1 MMQHLIVFPVV
12 LPLVAGIL
20 LLYQRQ
26 GLVRYKRAVS
36 VAATVLLLLV
46 ATGLLRQAA
55 SDQVTYYALG
65 DWQAPFGIVLVLDR
79 LSALMLLVTAVL
91 AVGAVVFACAG
102 DDEKGSN
109 FHGLFQWQLLGI
121 NGAFLTGDLFNL
133 FVFFEVLL
141 LASYALLLHGGGKA
155 RIQASVHYV
164 VLNLAGSS
172 LFLIAVGIL
181 YGATGT
187 LNMADMAIRV
197 AELPAEREG
206 LVTAGALMLL
216 VVFGLK
222 AAILPL
228 YFWLPKAYASAPA
241 PVAALFAIMTKVG
254 IYAILRVYSLLF
266 GDTAGGL
273 EALEQPWI
281 WWLSLATLAAAGVGV
296 MAARD
301 LRLLVAYLVLVS
313 VGTLLAGIGMRS
325 PQAVSA
331 LLYYLIHTTLV
342 TGGLFLL
349 AEMIGLQRGKAGT
362 RLVKGRPMAQG
373 AGLAM
378 LFFVGA
384 IAVAGVPPFSGA
396 IGKALM
402 LNAAEGTQ
410 RLWLWPLLLLTSLAS
425 LVALSR
431 AGSTLFWRSHRGNVS
446 GSPLPRRQWF
456 GVIWLLSAAPLLVA
470 LAGPVSSYT
479 QATADQLANPQVLIR
494 TLLPNAAG
502 DAQ

>member
-26 GLVRYKRAVS
+26 GLVRYKRTVS
-36 VAATVLLLLV
+36 VVATVLLLLV
-46 ATGLLRQAA
+46 AIGLLRQAA
-55 SDQVTYYALG
+55 SGEITYYALG

-79 LSALMLLVTAVL
+79 LSALMLLLTAVL

-197 AELPAEREG
+197 AELPEERDG
-206 LVTAGALMLL
+206 LVSAGALMLL

-254 IYAILRVYSLLF
+254 IYAILRVYSLIF
-266 GDTAGGL
+266 GDSAGGL
-273 EALEQPWI
+273 EALEQPWV

-331 LLYYLIHTTLV
+331 LLYYLIHTTSI

-362 RLVKGRPMAQG
+362 RIVKGRPMVQG
-373 AGLAM
+373 AALAM

-384 IAVAGVPPFSGA
+384 IAVAGIPPFSGA
-396 IGKALM
+396 FGKALM

-425 LVALSR
+425 LIALSR
-431 AGSTLFWRSHRGNVS
+431 AGSTLFWRSHRGTIS
-446 GSPLPRRQWF
+446 GTPLSHCQWF
-456 GVIWLLSAAPLLVA
+456 GAIWLLSAAPLLVA
-470 LAGPVSSYT
+470 MAGPVSSYT
-479 QATADQLANPQVLIR
+479 QATAEQLANPQVLIR
-494 TLLPNAAG
+494 TLLPDAG

>member
-36 VAATVLLLLV
+36 VVATVLLLFV
-46 ATGLLRQAA
+46 TIALLRQAD
-55 SDQVTYYALG
+55 SGEITYYALG

-91 AVGAVVFACAG
+91 AIGAVVFACAG

-197 AELPAEREG
+197 AELPEERDG

-254 IYAILRVYSLLF
+254 IYAILRVYSLIF
-266 GDTAGGL
+266 GESAGGL
-273 EALEQPWI
+273 EALEHPWV

-313 VGTLLAGIGMRS
+313 VGTLLAGIGMRT

-331 LLYYLIHTTLV
+331 LLYYLIHTTLI

-362 RLVKGRPMAQG
+362 RLVKGRPMVQG
-373 AGLAM
+373 AALAM

-396 IGKALM
+396 FGKALM
-402 LNAAEGTQ
+402 LNAAEGNQ
-410 RLWLWPLLLLTSLAS
+410 RLWLWPLLLLSSLAS

-431 AGSTLFWRSHRGNVS
+431 AGSTLFWRSHRGNTS
-446 GSPLPRRQWF
+446 GTALPRRQWF
-456 GVIWLLSAAPLLVA
+456 GVVWLLSAAPLLVA

-494 TLLPNAAG
+494 TLLPDAG

>member
-1 MMQHLIVFPVV
+1 MIQHLIVLPVV
-12 LPLVAGIL
+12 LPLIAGIL

-36 VAATVLLLLV
+36 VVASVLLLFVSIALV
-46 ATGLLRQAA
+46 NQAA
-55 SDQVTYYALG
+55 SGEITYYALG
-65 DWQAPFGIVLVLDR
+65 DWQPPFGVVLVLDR
-79 LSALMLLVTAVL
+79 LSALMVLVTAIL
-91 AVGAVVFACAG
+91 AVGAVIFACGG

-155 RIQASVHYV
+155 RIHASVHYV

-187 LNMADMAIRV
+187 LNMADMAHKL
-197 AELPAEREG
+197 ASLPAEREG

-222 AAILPL
+222 SAILPL
-228 YFWLPKAYASAPA
+228 YFWLPRAYAAAPA

-254 IYAILRVYSLLF
+254 IYAILRVYSLIF
-266 GDTAGGL
+266 SDQAGGL
-273 EALEQPWI
+273 VALEQPWI
-281 WWLSLATLAAAGVGV
+281 WWLALATLAAAGVGV
-296 MAARD
+296 IAARD
-301 LRLLVAYLVLVS
+301 LRLLVAYLVLIS

-325 PQAVSA
+325 PAATSA
-331 LLYYLIHTTLV
+331 LLFYLIHTTLI

-349 AEMIGLQRGKAGT
+349 AEMIGLQRGKPGT
-362 RLVKGRPMAQG
+362 RIVKGRPLVQG
-373 AGLAM
+373 NALSIT
-378 LFFVGA
+378 FFVGA
-384 IAVAGVPPFSGA
+384 IAIAGLPPLSGA
-396 IGKALM
+396 LGKALM
-402 LNAAEGTQ
+402 LNAAEGSE

-425 LVALSR
+425 LIALSR
-431 AGSTLFWRSHRGNVS
+431 AGSTLFWRSHRGSPS
-446 GSPLPRRQWF
+446 GSILSRYQWI
-456 GVIWLLSAAPLLVA
+456 GMLWLLSAAPLMVA
-470 LAGPVSSYT
+470 FAGPVSSYT
-479 QATADQLANPQVLIR
+479 QATGEQLANPQLLIN
-494 TLLPNAAG
+494 TLLPDAG
-502 DAQ
+502 DTQ

>member
-1 MMQHLIVFPVV
+1 MIQHLIVLPVV

-26 GLVRYKRAVS
+26 GLVHYKRAVS
-36 VAATVLLLLV
+36 VIATLLLLLV
-46 ATGLLRQAA
+46 SIALVRQAA
-55 SDQVTYYALG
+55 SGEVTYYALG
-65 DWQAPFGIVLVLDR
+65 DWQPPFGVVLVLDR
-79 LSALMLLVTAVL
+79 LSALMVLLTSLL
-91 AVGAVVFACAG
+91 AVGAVVFACGG

-187 LNMADMAIRV
+187 LNMADMGDKLAS
-197 AELPAEREG
+197 LPAEREG

-228 YFWLPKAYASAPA
+228 YFWLPRAYAAAPA

-254 IYAILRVYSLLF
+254 IYAILRVYSLIF
-266 GDTAGGL
+266 GEQAGGL
-273 EALEQPWI
+273 VALEQPWV
-281 WWLSLATLAAAGVGV
+281 WWLALATLAAAGVGV

-301 LRLLVAYLVLVS
+301 LRLLVAYLVLIS
-313 VGTLLAGIGMRS
+313 VGTLLAGVGMRS
-325 PQAVSA
+325 VEATSA

-349 AEMIGLQRGKAGT
+349 AEMIGLQRGKPGT
-362 RLVKGRPMAQG
+362 RIVKGRPLVQG
-373 AGLAM
+373 NALAIT
-378 LFFVGA
+378 FFIGA
-384 IAVAGVPPFSGA
+384 IAVVGMPPLSGA
-396 IGKALM
+396 LGKAMVLV
-402 LNAAEGTQ
+402 AAEGTQ
-410 RLWLWPLLLLTSLAS
+410 RVWLWPLLLLASLAS
-425 LVALSR
+425 LIALSR
-431 AGSTLFWRSHRGNVS
+431 AGSTLFWRSHRGSPS
-446 GSPLPRRQWF
+446 GSPLSRYQWF
-456 GVIWLLSAAPLLVA
+456 GMLWLLSAAPLLVA
-470 LAGPVSSYT
+470 FAGPVSSYT
-479 QATADQLANPQVLIR
+479 QATGEQLANPQQLIE
-494 TLLPNAAG
+494 TLLPDAG
-502 DAQ
+502 ETP

>member
-46 ATGLLRQAA
+46 AIGLLRQAA

-362 RLVKGRPMAQG
+362 RLVKGRPMVQG

>member
-1 MMQHLIVFPVV
+1 
-12 LPLVAGIL
+12 
-20 LLYQRQ
+20 
-26 GLVRYKRAVS
+26 
-36 VAATVLLLLV
+36 
-46 ATGLLRQAA
+46 
-55 SDQVTYYALG
+55 
-65 DWQAPFGIVLVLDR
+65 
-79 LSALMLLVTAVL
+79 
-91 AVGAVVFACAG
+91 
-102 DDEKGSN
+102 
-109 FHGLFQWQLLGI
+109 
-121 NGAFLTGDLFNL
+121 
-133 FVFFEVLL
+133 
-141 LASYALLLHGGGKA
+141 
-155 RIQASVHYV
+155 
-164 VLNLAGSS
+164 
-172 LFLIAVGIL
+172 
-181 YGATGT
+181 
-187 LNMADMAIRV
+187 
-197 AELPAEREG
+197 
-206 LVTAGALMLL
+206 MLL

-273 EALEQPWI
+273 EALEQPWV

-362 RLVKGRPMAQG
+362 RLVKGRPMVQG

>member
-20 LLYQRQ
+20 LLYQRH
-26 GLVRYKRAVS
+26 GLVHYKRAVS
-36 VAATVLLLLV
+36 VVATVLLLV
-46 ATGLLRQAA
+46 VTIALLRQAD
-55 SDQVTYYALG
+55 SGEITYYALG

-91 AVGAVVFACAG
+91 AIGVVVFACAG

-172 LFLIAVGIL
+172 LFLIAVGVL

-197 AELPAEREG
+197 AELPEERDG

-254 IYAILRVYSLLF
+254 IYAILRVYSLIF
-266 GDTAGGL
+266 GESAGGL
-273 EALEQPWI
+273 EALEHPWV

-331 LLYYLIHTTLV
+331 LLYYLIHTTLI

-362 RLVKGRPMAQG
+362 RLVKGRPMVQG
-373 AGLAM
+373 AALAM
-378 LFFVGA
+378 LFFIGA

-396 IGKALM
+396 FGKALM
-402 LNAAEGTQ
+402 MNAAEGTQ
-410 RLWLWPLLLLTSLAS
+410 RLWLWPLLLLSSLAS

-431 AGSTLFWRSHRGNVS
+431 AGSTLFWRSHRGNTS
-446 GSPLPRRQWF
+446 GSALPRRQWF
-456 GVIWLLSAAPLLVA
+456 GVVWLLSAAPLLVA

-479 QATADQLANPQVLIR
+479 QATADQLANPQLLIR
-494 TLLPNAAG
+494 TLLPDAG

>member
-1 MMQHLIVFPVV
+1 MIQHLIVLPVV

-26 GLVRYKRAVS
+26 GLVHYKRAVS
-36 VAATVLLLLV
+36 VVATFLLLL
-46 ATGLLRQAA
+46 ASIALLHQAA
-55 SDQVTYYALG
+55 SGDITYYALG
-65 DWQAPFGIVLVLDR
+65 DWQPPFGVVLVLDR
-79 LSALMLLVTAVL
+79 LSALMVLLTSLL
-91 AVGAVVFACAG
+91 AVGAVVFACGG

-187 LNMADMAIRV
+187 LNMADMGYKIAR
-197 AELPAEREG
+197 LPAEREG

-228 YFWLPKAYASAPA
+228 YFWLPRAYAAAPA

-254 IYAILRVYSLLF
+254 IYAILRVYSLMF
-266 GDTAGGL
+266 GEQAGGL
-273 EALEQPWI
+273 VALEQPWV
-281 WWLSLATLAAAGVGV
+281 WWLALATLAAAGVGV

-301 LRLLVAYLVLVS
+301 LRLLVAYLVLIS
-313 VGTLLAGIGMRS
+313 VGTLLAGVGMRS
-325 PQAVSA
+325 AEATSA

-362 RLVKGRPMAQG
+362 RIVKGRPLVQG
-373 AGLAM
+373 NALAIA
-378 LFFVGA
+378 FFIGA
-384 IAVAGVPPFSGA
+384 IAVVGMPPLSGA
-396 IGKALM
+396 LGKAMVLV
-402 LNAAEGTQ
+402 AAEGTQ
-410 RLWLWPLLLLTSLAS
+410 RVWLWPLLLLASLAS
-425 LVALSR
+425 LIALSR
-431 AGSTLFWRSHRGNVS
+431 AGSTLFWRSHRGSPS
-446 GSPLPRRQWF
+446 GSPLSRYQWM
-456 GVIWLLSAAPLLVA
+456 GMLWLLSAAPLLVA
-470 LAGPVSSYT
+470 FAGPVSSYT
-479 QATADQLANPQVLIR
+479 QATGEQLANPQRLIE
-494 TLLPNAAG
+494 TLLPDAG
-502 DAQ
+502 ETP

>member
-362 RLVKGRPMAQG
+362 RLVKGRPMVQG

>member
-12 LPLVAGIL
+12 LPLIAGIL
-20 LLYQRQ
+20 MLYQRQ
-26 GLVRYKRAVS
+26 GLVRYKRTVS
-36 VAATVLLLLV
+36 VAATLLLLLV
-46 ATGLLRQAA
+46 AIGLVRQAA
-55 SDQVTYYALG
+55 SGDVTYYALG

-79 LSALMLLVTAVL
+79 LSALMVLLTATL

-197 AELPAEREG
+197 ADLPVEREG

-216 VVFGLK
+216 VVFALK
-222 AAILPL
+222 SAMLPL

-254 IYAILRVYSLLF
+254 VYAILRVYSLIF
-266 GDTAGGL
+266 GDSAGDL
-273 EALEQPWI
+273 EALEQPWV
-281 WWLSLATLAAAGVGV
+281 WWLSLATIAAAGAGV

-313 VGTLLAGIGMRS
+313 VGTLLAGIGIGT
-325 PQAVSA
+325 PQAISA
-331 LLYYLIHTTLV
+331 LLYYLIHTTLI

-362 RLVKGRPMAQG
+362 RLVKGRPMVQG
-373 AGLAM
+373 PALGI
-378 LFFVGA
+378 LFF
-384 IAVAGVPPFSGA
+384 
-396 IGKALM
+396 
-402 LNAAEGTQ
+402 
-410 RLWLWPLLLLTSLAS
+410 
-425 LVALSR
+425 
-431 AGSTLFWRSHRGNVS
+431 
-446 GSPLPRRQWF
+446 
-456 GVIWLLSAAPLLVA
+456 
-470 LAGPVSSYT
+470 
-479 QATADQLANPQVLIR
+479 
-494 TLLPNAAG
+494 
-502 DAQ
+502 

>member
-1 MMQHLIVFPVV
+1 MMQHLIVFPIV

-36 VAATVLLLLV
+36 ITATLLLLLV
-46 ATGLLRQAA
+46 AISLLRQA
-55 SDQVTYYALG
+55 SSGEITYYALG

-79 LSALMLLVTAVL
+79 LSALMLLLTALL

-197 AELPAEREG
+197 AQLSAERDG
-206 LVTAGALMLL
+206 LVSAGALMLL

-254 IYAILRVYSLLF
+254 IYAILRVYSLIF
-266 GDTAGGL
+266 GDSAGGL
-273 EALEQPWI
+273 EALEQPWV
-281 WWLSLATLAAAGVGV
+281 WWLSLATLAAAGIGV

-331 LLYYLIHTTLV
+331 LLYYLIHTTLI

-362 RLVKGRPMAQG
+362 RIVKGRPMVQG

-384 IAVAGVPPFSGA
+384 IAVAGIPPFSGA
-396 IGKALM
+396 FGKALM

-425 LVALSR
+425 LIALSR
-431 AGSTLFWRSHRGNVS
+431 AGSTLFWRSSRGNIS
-446 GSPLPRRQWF
+446 GSPLSRCQWL
-456 GVIWLLSAAPLLVA
+456 GVTWLLSAAPLLVVF
-470 LAGPVSSYT
+470 AGPVSSYT
-479 QATADQLANPQVLIR
+479 QATAEQLANPQALIH
-494 TLLPNAAG
+494 TLLPNAG
-502 DAQ
+502 DTQ

>member
-1 MMQHLIVFPVV
+1 MTQHLIVLPVV
-12 LPLVAGIL
+12 LPLIAGIL

-26 GLVRYKRAVS
+26 GLVRYKRWVS
-36 VAATVLLLLV
+36 VVATVLLLLASIALV
-46 ATGLLRQAA
+46 TKAA
-55 SDQVTYYALG
+55 GGEITYYALG
-65 DWQAPFGIVLVLDR
+65 DWQPPFGIALVLDR
-79 LSALMLLVTAVL
+79 LSALMLMVTSIL

-109 FHGLFQWQLLGI
+109 FHGLFQWQLMGI

-172 LFLIAVGIL
+172 LFLISVGIL

-187 LNMADMAIRV
+187 LNMADMAQRLGN
-197 AELPAEREG
+197 LPAEREG

-228 YFWLPKAYASAPA
+228 YFWLPRAYASAPA

-254 IYAILRVYSLLF
+254 LYAILRVYSLIF
-266 GDTAGGL
+266 SDQAGSL
-273 EALEQPWI
+273 AALEQPWV
-281 WWLSLATLAAAGVGV
+281 WWFGLATLAIAGISVL
-296 MAARD
+296 AARD

-313 VGTLLAGIGMRS
+313 VGTLLAGIGMRT

-331 LLYYLIHTTLV
+331 LLYYLIHTTLI

-349 AEMIGLQRGKAGT
+349 AEMIGQQRGKTST
-362 RLVKGRPMAQG
+362 RLVRGRPMVQG
-373 AGLAM
+373 TGLA
-378 LFFVGA
+378 LVFFVGA
-384 IAVAGVPPFSGA
+384 IAVAGLPPLSGA
-396 IGKALM
+396 LGKALL
-402 LNAAEGTQ
+402 LNAAEGSQ
-410 RLWLWPLLLLTSLAS
+410 QPWLWPLLLLAGLSSLI
-425 LVALSR
+425 ALSR
-431 AGSTLFWRSHRGNVS
+431 AGSTLFWRSHRGSAS
-446 GSPLPRRQWF
+446 GKVLPRQQWF
-456 GVIWLLSAAPLLVA
+456 AVIWLMSAAPLMVIF
-470 LAGPVSSYT
+470 AGPVSEYT
-479 QATADQLANPQVLIR
+479 QATAAQLADPQPLIQ
-494 TLLPNAAG
+494 TLLHDAG
-502 DAQ
+502 GTP

>member
-1 MMQHLIVFPVV
+1 MIQHLIVLPVV

-26 GLVRYKRAVS
+26 GLVHYKRAVS
-36 VAATVLLLLV
+36 VIATLLLLLV
-46 ATGLLRQAA
+46 SIALVRQAA
-55 SDQVTYYALG
+55 SGEITYYALG
-65 DWQAPFGIVLVLDR
+65 DWQPPFGVVLVLDR
-79 LSALMLLVTAVL
+79 LSALMVLLTSLL
-91 AVGAVVFACAG
+91 AVGAVVFACGG

-187 LNMADMAIRV
+187 LNMADMGYKLAS
-197 AELPAEREG
+197 LPAEREG

-228 YFWLPKAYASAPA
+228 YFWLPRAYAAAPA

-254 IYAILRVYSLLF
+254 IYAILRVYSLIF
-266 GDTAGGL
+266 GEQAGGL
-273 EALEQPWI
+273 VALEQPWV
-281 WWLSLATLAAAGVGV
+281 WWLALATLAAAGVGV

-301 LRLLVAYLVLVS
+301 LRLLVYS
-313 VGTLLAGIGMRS
+313 
-325 PQAVSA
+325 
-331 LLYYLIHTTLV
+331 
-342 TGGLFLL
+342 
-349 AEMIGLQRGKAGT
+349 
-362 RLVKGRPMAQG
+362 
-373 AGLAM
+373 
-378 LFFVGA
+378 
-384 IAVAGVPPFSGA
+384 
-396 IGKALM
+396 
-402 LNAAEGTQ
+402 
-410 RLWLWPLLLLTSLAS
+410 
-425 LVALSR
+425 
-431 AGSTLFWRSHRGNVS
+431 
-446 GSPLPRRQWF
+446 
-456 GVIWLLSAAPLLVA
+456 
-470 LAGPVSSYT
+470 
-479 QATADQLANPQVLIR
+479 
-494 TLLPNAAG
+494 
-502 DAQ
+502 

>member
-1 MMQHLIVFPVV
+1 MMQHLIVFPIV

-36 VAATVLLLLV
+36 ITATLLLLLV
-46 ATGLLRQAA
+46 AISLLRQA
-55 SDQVTYYALG
+55 SSGEITYYALG

-79 LSALMLLVTAVL
+79 LSALMLLLTALL

-197 AELPAEREG
+197 AQLPAEREG
-206 LVTAGALMLL
+206 LVSAGALMLL

-254 IYAILRVYSLLF
+254 IYAILRVYSLIF
-266 GDTAGGL
+266 GDSAGGL
-273 EALEQPWI
+273 EALEQPWV
-281 WWLSLATLAAAGVGV
+281 WWLSLATLAAAGIGV

-331 LLYYLIHTTLV
+331 LLYYLIHTTLI

-362 RLVKGRPMAQG
+362 RIVKGRPMVQG

-384 IAVAGVPPFSGA
+384 IAVAGIPPFSGA
-396 IGKALM
+396 FGKALM

-425 LVALSR
+425 LIALSR
-431 AGSTLFWRSHRGNVS
+431 AGSTLFWRSSRGNIS
-446 GSPLPRRQWF
+446 GSPLSRCQWL
-456 GVIWLLSAAPLLVA
+456 GVTWLLSAAPLLVVF
-470 LAGPVSSYT
+470 AGPVSSYT
-479 QATADQLANPQVLIR
+479 QATAEQLANPQALIH
-494 TLLPNAAG
+494 TLLPNAG
-502 DAQ
+502 DTQ